1 MTESVFEFPL
11 KEKVRNYLRVEQL
24 LLQLKTGANGE
35 NSTLQMYFFD
45 RLFTLLDLVERL
57 DLRTDVLKDIEIHER
72 NLVYWSQ
79 HPNIDN
85 TALEQALQS
94 ILRLKE
100 KLKASKK
107 FGNELKDDKF
117 LNSIRQRFVI
127 PGGACSFDLPNL
139 HFWLAQPLSK
149 RTESIQ
155 QWMNALKFIEEA
167 IAISLSFLR
176 ERGHFSNVI
185 AEHGFYQGV
194 AEDKNE
200 LIRVR
205 CDVGAGY
212 YPTLSG
218 NKYRYAIRFMWFEPD
233 DHQTSSVESKV
244 TFSLAAC

>member
-11 KEKVRNYLRVEQL
+11 KEKVRNYLRIEQL
-24 LLQLKTGANGE
+24 LVQLKTGAKGE

-45 RLFTLLDLVERL
+45 RLFTLLDLVDRL
-57 DLRTDVLKDIEIHER
+57 DLRTDVLKDIEVHER

-79 HPNIDN
+79 HPNIDS

-107 FGNELKDDKF
+107 FGHELKDDKF

-139 HFWLAQPLSK
+139 HFWLVQPLVT
-149 RTESIQ
+149 RQHDIQ
-155 QWMNALKFIEEA
+155 QWMDNLKLIQES

-176 ERGHFSNVI
+176 ERGHFSPHT

-200 LIRVR
+200 LIRVK
-205 CDVGAGY
+205 CDVGEGY

-218 NKYRYAIRFMWFEPD
+218 NKYRYAIRFMWFEPGE
-233 DHQTSSVESKV
+233 QQSSSVESKV
-244 TFSLAAC
+244 TFSIAAC

>member
-1 MTESVFEFPL
+1 MTDSVFEFPL
-11 KEKVRNYLRVEQL
+11 KEKVRNYLRIEQL
-24 LLQLKTGANGE
+24 LRQLKTGAKGE
-35 NSTLQMYFFD
+35 NGTLQMYFFD
-45 RLFTLLDLVERL
+45 RLFILLDLVERL
-57 DLRTDVLKDIEIHER
+57 DLRTDVLKDMDVHER

-79 HPNIDN
+79 HPNIDSA
-85 TALEQALQS
+85 ALEQALQS

-139 HFWLAQPLSK
+139 HFWLAQPA
-149 RTESIQ
+149 ESRHHAIG
-155 QWMNALKFIEEA
+155 QWMNSLKLIEES

-176 ERGHFSNVI
+176 ERGLFSQVI

-200 LIRVR
+200 LIRVK
-205 CDVGAGY
+205 CDVNAGY

-218 NKYRYAIRFMWFEPD
+218 NKYRYAIRFMWFEP
-233 DHQTSSVESKV
+233 QERQSSSVESEV